1 MVALSEI
8 LHCRKCALFRD
19 KGQFLNVRLKVDEAF
34 FSVHRIVLAASNDY
48 FYAMF
53 TNGMKESNQETIKLK
68 DESITSNALKII
80 LEFVLEINE

>member
-1 MVALSEI
+1 MIALSEI

-19 KGQFLNVRLKVDEAF
+19 KGQLLDVRLKVDEDF

-48 FYAMF
+48 FYA
-53 TNGMKESNQETIKLK
+53 TNGMKESNQEIIKLK

-80 LEFVLEINE
+80 FEFVLEINE

>member
-19 KGQFLNVRLKVDEAF
+19 KGQFLDVRLKVDEDF

-53 TNGMKESNQETIKLK
+53 TNGMECNQEIIKLK

-80 LEFVLEINE
+80 FEFVLEINE